1 MTHYFDHMEQEV
13 QVCYDIANKA
23 RSKGYDPVDTTE
35 IPLARNMAER
45 VVGLITIVAPQI
57 KDTPVVDRIK
67 ELENKYGALDWRVAL
82 TMALEV
88 AQQKFCQFETE
99 EEAIEVGI
107 RVGFAYLTLGIV
119 SAPLEGFIGI
129 KIKKRLLC
137 KKSS

>member
-57 KDTPVVDRIK
+57 KDTTVIQRIK
-67 ELENKYGALDWRVAL
+67 ELEEQHGALDWRVAL
-82 TMALEV
+82 TISLEV
-88 AQQKFCQFETE
+88 AQQKFCQFKDEK
-99 EEAIEVGI
+99 EAMEIGDDGCLDVDFGHAFSS
-107 RVGFAYLTLGIV
+107 RYTLIDGDSTGLP
-119 SAPLEGFIGI
+119 SASPSA
-129 KIKKRLLC
+129 R
-137 KKSS
+137 